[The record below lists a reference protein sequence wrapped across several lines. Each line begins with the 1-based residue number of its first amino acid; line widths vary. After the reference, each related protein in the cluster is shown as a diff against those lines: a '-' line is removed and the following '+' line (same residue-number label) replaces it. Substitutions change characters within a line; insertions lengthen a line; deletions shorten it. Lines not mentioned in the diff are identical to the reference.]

1 MSLSLSRTRHRGN
14 SNTNDFLVQRFF
26 GSIDDGSVRCCRLT
40 ESWFVIPR
48 IEIAI
53 LAFFT
58 SFSCFSSFTEVLT
71 RDCSIDKMV
80 PIQESLLQRER
91 LVFQICVLLL
101 PKFWWWSSITVMS
114 GWFTQGEILKSTIL
128 RHDLERSQMV
138 P

>member
-1 MSLSLSRTRHRGN
+1 
-14 SNTNDFLVQRFF
+14 
-26 GSIDDGSVRCCRLT
+26 
-40 ESWFVIPR
+40 
-48 IEIAI
+48 
-53 LAFFT
+53 
-58 SFSCFSSFTEVLT
+58 
-71 RDCSIDKMV
+71 MV
-80 PIQESLLQRER
+80 PIQESFLQRER